1 MKEGAGGEREFDRIN
16 GGTEEVER
24 RKDDWD
30 QFTEEGGEAA
40 MIASHEGGR
49 NRW

>member
-1 MKEGAGGEREFDRIN
+1 MKEGAGEREFDRIN

-30 QFTEEGGEAA
+30 QFTEEGR
-40 MIASHEGGR
+40 GGR
-49 NRW
+49 DRVA